1 MSTATITVD
10 IDKLNDAFSAAP
22 RQVLELLYTR
32 IPVPDSLKSYV
43 PERDDGKMSVVGL
56 LNQSLF
62 TDKTLIGTF
71 RNVNAGPGDSASFT
85 GFDLLD
91 KARGF
96 GTDAGGRSDP
106 GPKRSTVPVHYVT
119 VELFN
124 LLWEAAQYA
133 PDDLAD
139 RIRSASNA
147 CSELSPLNNSA
158 PTSNANPQLEPM
170 SQTKQQP

>member
-1 MSTATITVD
+1 MNTATITVD

-22 RQVLELLYTR
+22 KQVLELMYTR

-62 TDKTLIGTF
+62 VDKTLIGTF
-71 RNVNAGPGDSASFT
+71 RNLDAGSDDSDSFT

-91 KARGF
+91 KAHGF
-96 GTDAGGRSDP
+96 GTDTGGRSDP

-119 VELFN
+119 VDLFN
-124 LLWEAAQYA
+124 MLWEAAQYA
-133 PDDLAD
+133 PDDLAN
-139 RIRSASNA
+139 RIRDASNA

-158 PTSNANPQLEPM
+158 PTSSADQQQP
-170 SQTKQQP
+170 KQQKP